1 MNALEFQKLVTHPSI
16 KKFKPKIVVGGFGSW
31 QLERKHM
38 TDKYGIDCVLIGGRP
53 DTIVGVFKKALNGE
67 GLQRVVRT
75 DEKLSK
81 WDYTMMP
88 LAKHAAIHGA
98 VEISNGCGRN
108 CQFCTPT
115 VQRKVDVPLE
125 KIVREV
131 AVTANEFKGEGTN
144 ITLVT
149 EDLLL
154 YGAKGKSFVPEEET
168 VVKLVESV
176 AGFPNRKR
184 VQGLHDAGRP

>member
-53 DTIVGVFKKALNGE
+53 DTIVGVFKKAVNGE
-67 GLQRVVRT
+67 ALQRVVRT

-81 WDYTMMP
+81 WDYAMMP

-98 VEISNGCGRN
+98 VEISKGCGRN

-115 VQRKVDVPLE
+115 VQNKVDVPLDR
-125 KIVREV
+125 IMQEV
-131 AVTANEFKGEGTN
+131 AMTTKRGGSSRPVGRQGH
-144 ITLVT
+144 
-149 EDLLL
+149 
-154 YGAKGKSFVPEEET
+154 YGAHPPPDLWG
-168 VVKLVESV
+168 
-176 AGFPNRKR
+176 PNRD
-184 VQGLHDAGRP
+184 VVVG